1 MSSEQDKDLV
11 DLDLVAK
18 KNACCMLQVVL
29 LDLITHIYISY
40 IYVFCHMSVLETCYN
55 FLEKV

>member
-18 KNACCMLQVVL
+18 KMHVACCKLFCWF
-29 LDLITHIYISY
+29 DYSHIHIIY
-40 IYVFCHMSVLETCYN
+40 IYVFCHTSVLETCYN
-55 FLEKV
+55 FLGKV